1 MVKCRT
7 CPLRSIR
14 GGVLACIESEFCPYW
29 LSYLPFNLV
38 DFFFKCPFK
47 NKLSSFEQLNNS
59 YSTGW
64 YVVGQL
70 EAVKDFTQL
79 GSLVLLQN
87 NKPLQAGVNLTR
99 TVLTVDD
106 ELLVLFQDK

>member
-7 CPLRSIR
+7 CSLRSSR
-14 GGVLACIESEFCPYW
+14 GGVLACIESEFRPYW

-38 DFFFKCPFK
+38 GFFFFKCPFK

-64 YVVGQL
+64 YMVSQL
-70 EAVKDFTQL
+70 EAVEDFAQL
-79 GSLVLLQN
+79 GCLVLLQN
-87 NKPLQAGVNLTR
+87 DEPLQAGVDLTS
-99 TVLTVDD
+99 TILTVDD
-106 ELLVLFQDK
+106 ELFVLF